1 VSEDGID
8 WGEVRLGPE
17 TTGLPVSVWLTEG
30 NGRLRVRV
38 AVEVTPDADLMAVA
52 RWIEANKALIFDLW
66 DGSVDWDD
74 IAPRL
79 IRVDVF

>member
-1 VSEDGID
+1 MTEEGID

-38 AVEVTPDADLMAVA
+38 AVEVTPYVDLTEVA
-52 RWIEANKALIFDLW
+52 RWIEANQALIFGFW
-66 DGSVDWDD
+66 DGTLDWDD

-79 IRVDVF
+79 TRVNSP